1 MKTSEIKIS
10 VGLNENNLPTKINWS
25 AEDGKVNNEQAAAF
39 LLSMWDPKEKNTMK
53 TLLKE

>member
-25 AEDGKVNNEQAAAF
+25 AEDGKV
-39 LLSMWDPKEKNTMK
+39 KN
-53 TLLKE
+53 